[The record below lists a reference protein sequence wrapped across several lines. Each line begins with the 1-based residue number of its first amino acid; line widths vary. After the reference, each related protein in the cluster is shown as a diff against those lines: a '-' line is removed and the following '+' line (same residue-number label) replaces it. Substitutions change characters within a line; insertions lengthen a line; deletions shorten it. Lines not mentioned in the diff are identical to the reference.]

1 MCGIFLIINDLK
13 RGICARYACNTFSFF
28 NEMKIFDLQ
37 LMKYEINDHQD
48 SRFYREVKHRKI
60 VFYVYRESHNA
71 INNAIKTAKSGLP
84 LVS

>member
-1 MCGIFLIINDLK
+1 MIKKEGYV
-13 RGICARYACNTFSFF
+13 RGMRVIRSLSW
-28 NEMKIFDLQ
+28 NEMKILDLQ
-37 LMKYEINDHQD
+37 LTKYEINDHQD